1 MRKGAASTS
10 RALAEQVIAAD
21 QIAKSASS
29 LSTMIA
35 SVNRA
40 MASRRRGAAGERRDE
55 RHAPRVG
62 AGGAGAGRADAWA
75 EGHDVGDAKHV
86 GADRLITTANRTHST
101 AAGRVLEQLRD
112 IRKITDR
119 NARDVHETRGNTAEL
134 VRHAED
140 LVGLAAA
147 GTALAHGKS
156 NGVNGRG

>member
-1 MRKGAASTS
+1 
-10 RALAEQVIAAD
+10 
-21 QIAKSASS
+21 
-29 LSTMIA
+29 MIA

-40 MASRRRGAAGERRDE
+40 MGEQTTAVQQVSAAMNAMRRESEQAARALAEQTRGLKDMTSATQSTSAQI
-55 RHAPRVG
+55 
-62 AGGAGAGRADAWA
+62 
-75 EGHDVGDAKHV
+75 
-86 GADRLITTANRTHST
+86 RLITTANRTHST

-140 LVGLAAA
+140 LAGLAAA